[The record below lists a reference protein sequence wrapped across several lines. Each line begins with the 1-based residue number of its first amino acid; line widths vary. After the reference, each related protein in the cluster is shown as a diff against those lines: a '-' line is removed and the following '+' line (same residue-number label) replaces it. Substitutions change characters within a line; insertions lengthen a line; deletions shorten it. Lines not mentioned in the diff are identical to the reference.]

1 VHLCLF
7 HFLVAILKTA
17 RVEEERATEE
27 VASTAS
33 LTVKDDI
40 ARLIHLFKVPGAQVH
55 WSNHYSSDKWEELSI
70 QTYDIEPKNMAR
82 RNIYRDASWIK
93 STWNDVQKYLHQV
106 FIQYNRSG
114 QQSGDMG
121 EWCSPAE
128 QQRWVRAASWKGGS
142 TNTMLG
148 CLSCNIKCI
157 GLAIDLPILCNTK
170 KRSKRYTLWDTQY

>member
-1 VHLCLF
+1 M
-7 HFLVAILKTA
+7 VAY
-17 RVEEERATEE
+17 VYDAT
-27 VASTAS
+27 VGRS
-33 LTVKDDI
+33 VK
-40 ARLIHLFKVPGAQVH
+40 KSP
-55 WSNHYSSDKWEELSI
+55 WEYSSDKWEELSN

-82 RNIYRDASWIK
+82 QNIYRDASWIK